1 MKHTTNRWLLL
12 LHLLLFVFSFSGVL
26 SKFAAAESFLSLRW
40 LLFYGG
46 MLFLLAVY
54 ALAWQQLLRHIE
66 LNRAYACK
74 SVSVIW
80 GMLWGAVIFG
90 EHLTLKQMAGGA
102 LVIVGLLVI
111 SSAGKDTHDTTD

>member
-80 GMLWGAVIFG
+80 GMLWGAVIFR